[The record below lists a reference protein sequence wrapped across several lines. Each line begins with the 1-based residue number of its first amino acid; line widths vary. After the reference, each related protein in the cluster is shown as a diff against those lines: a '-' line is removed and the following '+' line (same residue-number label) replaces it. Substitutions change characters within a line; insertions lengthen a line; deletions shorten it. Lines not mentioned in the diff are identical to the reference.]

1 MAAQITITEA
11 EAQVREFAAQFPTP
25 NVLRGIALCES
36 GRISWFQLYEIA
48 KGALVKARQEVAV

>member
-1 MAAQITITEA
+1 MAATITITEA
-11 EAQVREFAAQFPTP
+11 EAQVREFAAEFPTE

-48 KGALVKARQEVAV
+48 KGAIAKARAEVTA